1 MAKRILIT
9 LPLITTDWKHLNADN
24 GLSGSDANTS
34 PNIMEYLMTFLK
46 VIKQNNSH
54 DIISGKKQC
63 YKTIDYYNILKNYVH
78 SY

>member
-46 VIKQNNSH
+46 VIKQNNNH
-54 DIISGKKQC
+54 DISGKKQC
-63 YKTIDYYNILKNYVH
+63 LKQ
-78 SY
+78 